1 MVDFDGFSC
10 RKIYIQSSH
19 GWHGFSQEAVSNHPC
34 ETPWNESTFGGPN
47 LAFPRG
53 EKLCHLWPVGPWGK
67 LAMQFPT
74 ILIFERTKPALLAK
88 EKHCCLIGILHIG
101 VWNHPHITRW
111 YNPVYT
117 LNNQGFIHC
126 SFRQLYCNIILWDG
140 ITACYSASGESLK
153 TLFVWNKTMAKVA
166 ETVFKTNR
174 PISGVSY

>member
-1 MVDFDGFSC
+1 MGFRVGKYTYNRPMDGMAFH
-10 RKIYIQSSH
+10 RKLFPTIPAKHPETSRLLAARISLSLVEKNCAICDPWAH
-19 GWHGFSQEAVSNHPC
+19 GE
-34 ETPWNESTFGGPN
+34 
-47 LAFPRG
+47 
-53 EKLCHLWPVGPWGK
+53 K

-101 VWNHPHITRW
+101 VWNHPHITGW

-174 PISGVSY
+174 PISGLSY

>member
-34 ETPWNESTFGGPN
+34 ETPWNESTFGGSN
-47 LAFPRG
+47 LAFPCG
-53 EKLCHLWPVGPWGK
+53 EKLCRLWPVGPWGK
-67 LAMQFPT
+67 LAVQFPT

-101 VWNHPHITRW
+101 VWNHPGW

-126 SFRQLYCNIILWDG
+126 FALLNLSWDLLG
-140 ITACYSASGESLK
+140 DLTRKRNHDSSVTHSHSRVKNSVKKLN
-153 TLFVWNKTMAKVA
+153 THV
-166 ETVFKTNR
+166 
-174 PISGVSY
+174 